1 MKLPL
6 FKKLSVESFE
16 DQSDWIGKLFYPL
29 NQFIG
34 TMRLALNNNLTF
46 SENMNAQV
54 KELTITEST
63 SYPLYFSATVNSKP
77 DGLWVIGINEISG
90 APANFTSAVFID
102 WEYVGNSNIKIK
114 AITGIDNTKTYNL
127 KMIVIGK

>member
-6 FKKLSVESFE
+6 FKKLSIESFRE
-16 DQSDWIGKLFYPL
+16 QSNWIGKLFYPL

-46 SENMNAQV
+46 SENINAQV
-54 KELTITEST
+54 KELRITEST
-63 SYPLYFSATVNSKP
+63 SYPLYFSTTVNSKP

-90 APANFTSAVFID
+90 APANLTSAVFID
-102 WEYVGNSNIKIK
+102 WEYVGSSSIKIK
-114 AITGIDNTKTYNL
+114 AVTGIDPVKTYDL